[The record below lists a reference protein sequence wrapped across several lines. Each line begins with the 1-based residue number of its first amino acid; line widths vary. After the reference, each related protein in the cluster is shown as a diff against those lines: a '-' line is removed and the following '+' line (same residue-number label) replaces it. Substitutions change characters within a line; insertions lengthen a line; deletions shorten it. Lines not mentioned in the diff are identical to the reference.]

1 MKDHTA
7 HKGLRS
13 ALGLASRLSRP
24 ASRRVP
30 FRVRVRGR
38 VAQHTCQI
46 DVRRPSSASRQVS
59 TRDLVVLLS
68 LIECPSFF
76 SPCPWCSH
84 SPGGSPPRLAR
95 GDGSHRARKDAPP
108 RLPHRASTR
117 LPHHPLPITWQA
129 TFPPPRPTAFRSLPA
144 HGKAT
149 ATVCSTDFVQMHGS
163 RDLTNRGIACLAL
176 HLLVLRGAALAR
188 GRVPAEHRRKA
199 AAAAGSKHLRALTAL
214 GLEHRARRAAR
225 TCRSNPGP
233 RTSACRSSVLS
244 ASVQS

>member
-1 MKDHTA
+1 M
-7 HKGLRS
+7 
-13 ALGLASRLSRP
+13 
-24 ASRRVP
+24 
-30 FRVRVRGR
+30 
-38 VAQHTCQI
+38 
-46 DVRRPSSASRQVS
+46 S

-129 TFPPPRPTAFRSLPA
+129 TFPTPPPPTAFRSLPA

-188 GRVPAEHRRKA
+188 GRVPAEHRVKA

-214 GLEHRARRAAR
+214 GLEHRARRAAELAEATR
-225 TCRSNPGP
+225 VLVRRHVGLVCCLRACKVEEVRP
-233 RTSACRSSVLS
+233 REGCVGS
-244 ASVQS
+244 